1 MSSIVD
7 RDAAMRVLRASVPR
21 IEKLTLEDTKDPKRI
36 VRTINALIE
45 LVSKVA
51 ENDALPYVDFE
62 DVAFTAGQTREFRH
76 GFNGRVRVFPVAWS
90 GAAAP
95 GLSIVAADSDDNTV
109 TVQSV
114 GAGTATIRV
123 QRSSW

>member
-21 IEKLTLEDTKDPKRI
+21 IEKLTLEDTKDPKRV

-51 ENDALPYVDFE
+51 ENDALPYIDFE
-62 DVAFTAGQTREFRH
+62 DGSCGTGSTAACACSR
-76 GFNGRVRVFPVAWS
+76 S
-90 GAAAP
+90 P
-95 GLSIVAADSDDNTV
+95 GPARPRQA
-109 TVQSV
+109 
-114 GAGTATIRV
+114 
-123 QRSSW
+123 